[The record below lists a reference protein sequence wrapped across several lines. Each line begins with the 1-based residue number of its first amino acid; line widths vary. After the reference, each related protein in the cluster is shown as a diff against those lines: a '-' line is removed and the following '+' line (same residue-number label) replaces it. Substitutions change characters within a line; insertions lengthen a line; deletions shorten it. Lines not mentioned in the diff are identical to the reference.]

1 MVQKILN
8 QSLNN
13 NNKIGDKKMAVD
25 PICKMDVD
33 EGDSQWTSSFKG
45 KKYYFCAKRCLE
57 EFEKNPEKYAK
68 TD

>member
-1 MVQKILN
+1 
-8 QSLNN
+8 
-13 NNKIGDKKMAVD
+13 MAVD

-33 EGDSQWTSSFKG
+33 ESGAQWTSSFKG